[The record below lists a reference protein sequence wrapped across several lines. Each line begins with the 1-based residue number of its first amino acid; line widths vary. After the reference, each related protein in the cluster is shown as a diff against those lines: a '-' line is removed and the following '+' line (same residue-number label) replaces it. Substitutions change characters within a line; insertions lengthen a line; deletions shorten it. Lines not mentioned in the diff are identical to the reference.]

1 MMILRRRLKFIF
13 ILMIIV
19 FGLFTRCSE
28 PTKHSEEPIPPD
40 PPNYSEGYPS
50 YSPDGRYLAYDHEAI
65 NYSQMMKYGQF
76 SIWVYD
82 RQSRHHGFLVGPG
95 MFPRWNPD
103 GSILA
108 FNWGNEI
115 FFYYLES
122 GTVRQITNL
131 GREIF
136 TFHWSGNG
144 DYICADAGH
153 FWLIDSTGGITKTI
167 KPINGTDTGWAAGS
181 EANWTITGDSILTI
195 GVFNT
200 THWSIVVIDSLGNL
214 ISTVL
219 TRELYSE
226 VINYLTWSPRRNR
239 FAANYQVDIG
249 NQIYSDIRIYRMDG
263 SVDGIIDEDA
273 GMADWSPDGSKIAY
287 QKYTWMGD
295 NPDPWGIDYGRIT
308 IWEADSHGRFKHEL
322 MGWPQQGY
330 DSTMFGGGYNWAT
343 DTHAP

>member
-1 MMILRRRLKFIF
+1 MILLGDRFKFIF

-28 PTKHSEEPIPPD
+28 PTKHSGEPVPPN

-65 NYSQMMKYGQF
+65 NYDQMMKYGQF

-95 MFPRWNPD
+95 MFPRWSPNS
-103 GSILA
+103 SILA

-115 FFYYLES
+115 FFYYMET
-122 GTVRQITNL
+122 GTVRQVTNL

-136 TFHWSGNG
+136 TMRFTPDGTRLCVTYADILLIDTTGRVAKTIRPFDGQDTGWGIGSDANWSTTGESLLVTG
-144 DYICADAGH
+144 SFVRGIWGAV
-153 FWLIDSTGGITKTI
+153 LIDSF
-167 KPINGTDTGWAAGS
+167 GTLFN
-181 EANWTITGDSILTI
+181 EILI
-195 GVFNT
+195 PALHNEQV
-200 THWSIVVIDSLGNL
+200 SYIA
-214 ISTVL
+214 
-219 TRELYSE
+219 
-226 VINYLTWSPRRNR
+226 WSPHRNK
-239 FAANYQVDIG
+239 FAANYQVDVG

-273 GMADWSPDGSKIAY
+273 GMADWSSDGSKIAY

-308 IWEADSHGRFKHEL
+308 IWETDSHGRFKHEL
-322 MGWPQQGY
+322 MGWPQQGF